1 MQIRKLIIT
10 SILKKKYYKQVD
22 YLPHT
27 RVSPILQIRNRVI
40 LRYFSVFIFNFDNI
54 NRISV

>member
-40 LRYFSVFIFNFDNI
+40 IRYLSFFNFNFY
-54 NRISV
+54 NMYRISV